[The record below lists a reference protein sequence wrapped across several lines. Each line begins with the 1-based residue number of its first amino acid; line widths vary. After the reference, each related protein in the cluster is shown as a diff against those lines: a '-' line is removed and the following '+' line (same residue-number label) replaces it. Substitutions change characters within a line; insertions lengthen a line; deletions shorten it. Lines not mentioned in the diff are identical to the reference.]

1 MDFIDGGEGTDYLH
15 YQAGQD
21 FTQTSLVSI
30 EGLSGSGLISLTLE
44 QFEAL
49 NDLGAASIT
58 LVIDGASSSY
68 QVSKDSSGTVSL
80 LIRDTAREIVLPE
93 QVVAIQFTDK
103 TVGVETSYSGGDE
116 IQVNTQTSD
125 TQYRSNIDSLTDGG
139 YVVVWQSNNQDGS
152 SWGIYGQRFDA
163 EGAAVGSEFLVNTAT
178 ANQQEWPAVA
188 GLPNGGFVVVWQS
201 YDQDGSQWGVYGQR
215 YDSAGAAVG
224 SEFLVN
230 DSGAS
235 TSEERASIVE
245 LSDGGFIVVWRSSN
259 DDIYSQRFDAD
270 GDKVGS
276 QVRVNTNTNGSDRN
290 PDVAAFDGGGYVV
303 TWMNSSR
310 DGSDW
315 GVFGQ
320 RFDADGNAVG
330 SEFQVNTTTSDRQ
343 WRPDVATFSDGSF
356 VVVWNSRNQDGSD
369 IGVFG
374 QRFDA
379 NGTAVGDEFQ
389 VNTQTESN
397 QMRPAVAEL
406 ADGGFVVTWQSGN
419 QDGSGSGIYAQRY
432 DANGVAVGAEFR
444 IKALTENTPI
454 ATIARG
460 VHPGDDIPSTIRG
473 RNIWISV

>member
-1 MDFIDGGEGTDYLH
+1 M
-15 YQAGQD
+15 A
-21 FTQTSLVSI
+21 
-30 EGLSGSGLISLTLE
+30 
-44 QFEAL
+44 AL
-49 NDLGAASIT
+49 
-58 LVIDGASSSY
+58 
-68 QVSKDSSGTVSL
+68 L
-80 LIRDTAREIVLPE
+80 L
-93 QVVAIQFTDK
+93 
-103 TVGVETSYSGGDE
+103 
-116 IQVNTQTSD
+116 N
-125 TQYRSNIDSLTDGG
+125 
-139 YVVVWQSNNQDGS
+139 
-152 SWGIYGQRFDA
+152 
-163 EGAAVGSEFLVNTAT
+163 
-178 ANQQEWPAVA
+178 
-188 GLPNGGFVVVWQS
+188 WQS

-290 PDVAAFDGGGYVV
+290 PDVVIGPFDGGGYVV

-320 RFDADGNAVG
+320 RFDANGNAVG
-330 SEFQVNTTTSDRQ
+330 SEFQVNTTTSNRQ

-356 VVVWNSRNQDGSD
+356 VVVWNSRDQDGSD

-406 ADGGFVVTWQSGN
+406 ADGGFAVTWQSGN
-419 QDGSGSGIYAQRY
+419 QDGSAGIYAQRY
-432 DANGVAVGAEFR
+432 VMPMRLLVLSFGINATTNNDWSIRSITSSVGRALPQPGPVDTRMAITGASTPVCSSPVLSWWMATPFAVVRVMIRLTVVPATTPMR
-444 IKALTENTPI
+444 SKALLT
-454 ATIARG
+454 AL
-460 VHPGDDIPSTIRG
+460 SIRRSAVAG
-473 RNIWISV
+473 LD